1 MRGAATETEG
11 TRRGPVGRV
20 ARPSSAVRFFGA
32 MAADA
37 TRLAW
42 TGERYVPGHGGV
54 QIELEHQHRY
64 RFAARIVRGRSV
76 LDAASG
82 EGFGARILAETAA
95 RVTGVELDEGAVAHA
110 RGRYPGIDF
119 QTGDVTALPFPD
131 GSFEAVVSFE
141 TIEHVDGPE
150 RAIAEFRRVLAPGGI
165 LLVST
170 PNVAGAPDAAIDV
183 NPFHRVELDQAALRA
198 LLVDFEVQSVI
209 PQRILGMSLLG
220 DPDPA
225 DLEVSRLEGD
235 AGEPRFLVALARV
248 PTDGPEAEP
257 AAAFSPSGLL
267 EPGGRLVADYA
278 GWLRNAEGVAREKDE
293 LTALHDDLGHRFL
306 NLQAE
311 LEVLRH
317 ANARL
322 TQEYDELART
332 QQDTLTTLAT
342 ASAALRTLGS
352 S

>member
-1 MRGAATETEG
+1 
-11 TRRGPVGRV
+11 
-20 ARPSSAVRFFGA
+20 

-64 RFAARIVRGRSV
+64 RYAARVVRGRSV

-82 EGFGARILAETAA
+82 EGFGARILAEVAA
-95 RVTGVELDEGAVAHA
+95 RVTGVERDEGVVAHA
-110 RGRYPGIDF
+110 RSRYPGIDF
-119 QTGDVTALPFPD
+119 QAGDVTALPFPD

-141 TIEHVDGPE
+141 TIEHVDEPE
-150 RAIAEFRRVLAPGGI
+150 RAVAEFRRVLAPGG
-165 LLVST
+165 LLVVST
-170 PNVAGAPDAAIDV
+170 PNVAGAPDAAKAV
-183 NPFHRVELDQAALRA
+183 NPFHRVELDEAALRA
-198 LLVDFEVQSVI
+198 LLGDFEVQAVI

-225 DLEVSRLEGD
+225 GLEVSRLEGD

-248 PTDGPEAEP
+248 PADGHEREPGIAP
-257 AAAFSPSGLL
+257 AASGLF
-267 EPGGRLVADYA
+267 EPGGQLVADYA
-278 GWLRNAEGVAREKDE
+278 GWLRDASGVAREKDE
-293 LTALHDDLGHRFL
+293 LRALHEDLGRRFL
-306 NLQAE
+306 DLEAGFAARIAE
-311 LEVLRH
+311 VEVLRH

-322 TQEYDELART
+322 AHDYEELARA
-332 QQDTLTTLAT
+332 QQETLEALAK
-342 ASAALRTLGS
+342 ASTALRTLGS